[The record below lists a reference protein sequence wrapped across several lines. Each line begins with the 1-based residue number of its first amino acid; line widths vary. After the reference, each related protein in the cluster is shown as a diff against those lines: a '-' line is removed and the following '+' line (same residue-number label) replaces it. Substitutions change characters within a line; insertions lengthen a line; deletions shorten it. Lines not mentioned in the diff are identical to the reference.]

1 MKTQADKH
9 RTERVFMEGDWVYLR
24 LQPYCHK
31 SLALC
36 KTLKLSLRFCGPFQV
51 LRRNGSVAY
60 KLDLPLAACLHPVF
74 HVSCLKK
81 KFGHFASPIPTLPPV
96 DAEGKIHPELE
107 QIVDRRLIKK
117 NGCDAT
123 EVLIRWQGDSSEN
136 DSWEL
141 LWTLQSQFPHL
152 VGKVL

>member
-1 MKTQADKH
+1 
-9 RTERVFMEGDWVYLR
+9 
-24 LQPYCHK
+24 
-31 SLALC
+31 
-36 KTLKLSLRFCGPFQV
+36 
-51 LRRNGSVAY
+51 
-60 KLDLPLAACLHPVF
+60 
-74 HVSCLKK
+74 
-81 KFGHFASPIPTLPPV
+81 V